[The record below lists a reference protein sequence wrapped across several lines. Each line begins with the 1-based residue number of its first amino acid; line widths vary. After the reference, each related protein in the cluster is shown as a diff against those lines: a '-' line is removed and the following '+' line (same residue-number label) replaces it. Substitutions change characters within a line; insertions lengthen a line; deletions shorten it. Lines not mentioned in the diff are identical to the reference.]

1 MSEPSRE
8 TEQPRCPLHEV
19 SETLHEVSETS
30 WSLNI
35 SGIEIATIESV
46 SKVAARSD
54 PALPNSRYH
63 GLDIQ
68 LGQGRAYEAF

>member
-1 MSEPSRE
+1 VSEPSRE
-8 TEQPRCPLHEV
+8 TEQPRCPLHGV
-19 SETLHEVSETS
+19 LHEVSETS

-68 LGQGRAYEAF
+68 SGQGRAYEGF